1 MSSERV
7 EVPQPTCEKCWL
19 KEHARWEPE
28 SVDDNGNILFRLKGV
43 DVPLKYNTGAVEACH
58 VCGEITI
65 SGIYEVP
72 DEEPKFFRKRVKRGL
87 GLVEEYGVED

>member
-1 MSSERV
+1 
-7 EVPQPTCEKCWL
+7 
-19 KEHARWEPE
+19 
-28 SVDDNGNILFRLKGV
+28 
-43 DVPLKYNTGAVEACH
+43 VEACH

-87 GLVEEYGVED
+87 GLVEEYGLED